1 MEWGALGDGPGEFD
15 LLHGLA
21 VDEDRVY
28 VGDRQNNR
36 IQLFTHGGEF
46 IEEWP
51 NIFDP
56 VNIWLDENRAVWV
69 LDASLN
75 RVLKYNRDGV
85 LQYHWV
91 HTVRRVLSGEAPGR
105 RPVTSTPARHG

>member
-1 MEWGALGDGPGEFD
+1 MTKGRRRQDRSRIIKYTEDGEHVMEWGALGDGPGEFD

-36 IQLFTHGGEF
+36 IQLFTHDGEF

-75 RVLKYNRDGV
+75 RVLK
-85 LQYHWV
+85 
-91 HTVRRVLSGEAPGR
+91 
-105 RPVTSTPARHG
+105 